1 MRDLYKRIGVS
12 PDASVEKIRE
22 AVNRCVDESLRRDA
36 ERVLL
41 DPESR
46 GVYDRNLVLL
56 KQISVARDSLGILKT
71 ANWDA
76 GMRAEF
82 AGAKAEAKA
91 ATKGSG
97 NGDGCGWALL
107 AIVGLAIGSIVFHI
121 YNNSEESQYKRAMK
135 ADTVGT
141 YSVFLAKNPN
151 GRFAKLVKKRI
162 QEINL
167 KVQETKIIDEWRSF
181 DSRIAIL
188 AGTLN
193 PHSSSQHELV
203 DLARKVITEVT
214 NSDVTKEAKAFLTEA
229 RFKFEGQIKNAETA
243 IYFYRLFPDV
253 QSASILIGKLESI
266 VESGARDDE
275 FQAIQT
281 FLNTNSKLPGITD
294 SRIDAIRRKA
304 DDKLAERYRDFDF
317 VRKIDTKEAYDLYLK
332 QVPSG
337 PDADRAR
344 RRIIDLEVDEISKGD
359 VGELPE
365 LEPMGYS
372 NTSQIASVEITND
385 TAYSLTVR
393 YSGRDSQKHVIAPRQ
408 KRTFQIRKGDYR
420 VTATVDSS
428 SVRPYAGTETITY
441 DQYGVSFYII
451 TTRF

>member
-97 NGDGCGWALL
+97 DGRGCGRALL
-107 AIVGLAIGSIVFHI
+107 AIVGLAIGSIVFHV
-121 YNNSEESQYKRAMK
+121 YNNSEESQYKRAMR
-135 ADTVGT
+135 ADTVGA

-151 GRFAKLVKKRI
+151 GRFAKLVKRRI
-162 QEINL
+162 QEI
-167 KVQETKIIDEWRSF
+167 KIIDEWKSF

-214 NSDVTKEAKAFLTEA
+214 NSDFTKEAKVFLTEA
-229 RFKFEGQIKNAETA
+229 RSKFEGQITNAETA

-253 QSASILIGKLESI
+253 QSASIVIGKLESI

-317 VRKIDTKEAYDLYLK
+317 VRKIDTKEAYEVYLK

-393 YSGRDSQKHVIAPRQ
+393 YSGRDSQKHVIAPRK

-428 SVRPYAGTETITY
+428 SVRPYAGNETITY